1 MQCHRRPGG
10 DRDAHP
16 SSYDCLIGDV
26 SVAEA
31 ARPAGPDNL
40 WLVPANRDL
49 AGAAVELPR
58 LDGSET
64 RLRERLGPLRERF
77 AFTMLDCPPSLGP
90 VSVNALV
97 ASDRVIV
104 PVQAEYLALE
114 GLVQFLDTLGMIRR
128 ELNPALN
135 VSGLLITMHDERT
148 RLAQDVER
156 ELREHFPE
164 MVFDTVIPRSV
175 RVAEAPSYG
184 LPVTEHAPA
193 SRGAD
198 RLPGAGRGAGRAWLA
213 ARRKRGMGRGLA
225 AILPESA
232 AGEDVGELRELPVG
246 LIKPNPKQPRTNF
259 DADALAGLAAS
270 IETSGVVQPL
280 LVRPLH
286 DGSYELIAGERR
298 WRAAQ
303 QAGLEK
309 VPAIVR
315 DSEQAERLQVAL
327 IENMVREDLNP
338 VEEARACA
346 ALVEDL
352 GLSKEDLARRVGR
365 SRPAVSNLIRLLD
378 LPDEAIELLES
389 GELSEGHGR
398 ALLGAPGNDV
408 RRRLAR
414 DAAKGGWSVRETE
427 NRVKLAG
434 QPKTGR
440 RRDRAGRRRGGGGD
454 ARGRRQAGD
463 RARPRGEGASAWGRG
478 CGRDPPRRPRRGH
491 RPGAKAGPRA
501 GWRTV

>member
-1 MQCHRRPGG
+1 M
-10 DRDAHP
+10 
-16 SSYDCLIGDV
+16 
-26 SVAEA
+26 
-31 ARPAGPDNL
+31 
-40 WLVPANRDL
+40 
-49 AGAAVELPR
+49 
-58 LDGSET
+58 
-64 RLRERLGPLRERF
+64 RERF
-77 AFTMLDCPPSLGP
+77 AFTVLDCPPSLGP
-90 VSVNALV
+90 VSVNAL
-97 ASDRVIV
+97 AAADRVIV

-128 ELNPALN
+128 ELNPALE

-184 LPVTEHAPA
+184 LPGDRARALLAGLE
-193 SRGAD
+193 
-198 RLPGAGRGAGRAWLA
+198 RLPGPGRGAGRAWLA
-213 ARRKRGMGRGLA
+213 PSAGIGRGLA
-225 AILPESA
+225 AILPEASA
-232 AGEDVGELRELPVG
+232 VDAGELRELPVT
-246 LIKPNPKQPRTNF
+246 LIKPNPNQPRTSF
-259 DADALAGLAAS
+259 DPEALAALASS
-270 IETSGVVQPL
+270 IEASGVVQPL

-286 DGSYELIAGERR
+286 DGSYELVAGERR

-346 ALVEDL
+346 ALVEELD
-352 GLSKEDLARRVGR
+352 LSKEELARRVGR
-365 SRPAVSNLIRLLD
+365 SRPAISNLIRILD
-378 LPDEAIELLES
+378 LPDEAIALLES

-398 ALLGAPGNDV
+398 ALLPARGNDV

-414 DAAKGGWSVRETE
+414 DAARYGWSVRETE
-427 NRVKLAG
+427 NRAKLAS
-434 QPKTGR
+434 QPKEERTAKRLDPEEAAALRDAADRFEAAVGHEVRVRPRKGGRGR
-440 RRDRAGRRRGGGGD
+440 RRDPLRGP
-454 ARGRRQAGD
+454 RRQ
-463 RARPRGEGASAWGRG
+463 RPRSLAELSCAASQVAWL
-478 CGRDPPRRPRRGH
+478 
-491 RPGAKAGPRA
+491 RA
-501 GWRTV
+501 ISSVG

>member
-1 MQCHRRPGG
+1 L
-10 DRDAHP
+10 
-16 SSYDCLIGDV
+16 S
-26 SVAEA
+26 
-31 ARPAGPDNL
+31 
-40 WLVPANRDL
+40 
-49 AGAAVELPR
+49 
-58 LDGSET
+58 T
-64 RLRERLGPLRERF
+64 
-77 AFTMLDCPPSLGP
+77 
-90 VSVNALV
+90 V
-97 ASDRVIV
+97 ASAAKRS
-104 PVQAEYLALE
+104 E
-114 GLVQFLDTLGMIRR
+114 G
-128 ELNPALN
+128 
-135 VSGLLITMHDERT
+135 
-148 RLAQDVER
+148 
-156 ELREHFPE
+156 
-164 MVFDTVIPRSV
+164 
-175 RVAEAPSYG
+175 
-184 LPVTEHAPA
+184 
-193 SRGAD
+193 
-198 RLPGAGRGAGRAWLA
+198 
-213 ARRKRGMGRGLA
+213 KRGMGRGLA

-232 AGEDVGELRELPVG
+232 ADEAVGDLRELPVG
-246 LIKPNPKQPRTNF
+246 LIKPNPKQPRTKF
-259 DADALAGLAAS
+259 DPEALAGLVSS

-378 LPDEAIELLES
+378 LPDEALELLES

-398 ALLGAPGNDV
+398 ALLAAPGNDV

-427 NRVKLAG
+427 NRAKLAS
-434 QPKTGR
+434 QPKP
-440 RRDRAGRRRGGGGD
+440 ARGGRGGLSAEAEAAMRD
-454 ARGRRQAGD
+454 AADKLESAIGHEVKV
-463 RARPRGEGASAWGRG
+463 RPRGEEVAVEIRLADLDEALGLA
-478 CGRDPPRRPRRGH
+478 RRLSRK
-491 RPGAKAGPRA
+491 RP
-501 GWRTV
+501 